1 MTTLAKVAADLY
13 ASLQMMP
20 CRCLQHW
27 QAGRVVVIFNCS
39 RCRALQAYEKLSTP
53 SSDASP
59 PSDAPTN
66 QQATADL

>member
-1 MTTLAKVAADLY
+1 MSPLAQVAADLY

-27 QAGRVVVIFNCS
+27 KAGQQMVIFTCS
-39 RCRALQAYEKLSTP
+39 RCLALKAYEQLTPP
-53 SSDASP
+53 SSEAST
-59 PSDAPTN
+59 PSDAPSN